1 MSDAEKAFEA
11 ARRRIAKAK
20 AEGAAELRFDEL
32 EFPGLSRLPE
42 EISELTSLRLLS
54 VNNPG
59 VRELS
64 PLSSLTGLEELWLD
78 FVGAKDLSAIRR
90 LIGLRSLSLRKTSI
104 KDLSPLSG
112 LSKLERL
119 WLSESGLTDLL
130 PLSGLSGLKDLRLND
145 TGVTDLS
152 PLSGLSGL
160 TWLWMENTGVTDLS
174 PLSGL
179 SGLATLGLNNTG
191 VTDLSPLS
199 GLSGLTMLWL
209 NGTGVT
215 DLSPL
220 SGLSGLAELWLNNT
234 GVTDLSPLS
243 GLPGL
248 TALYLDDTGVRDL
261 SPLSGLSGLTAIGLN
276 NTGVTDL
283 SPLSGLPGPTMLWLN
298 DTGVTDLSP
307 LSGLSGLTALRLNNT
322 DVTDLSPLAALTEVT
337 TLSLDGASVVDLR
350 PIRNMSSLVEGPP
363 KSSFMRRGWQGLTFK
378 NSAAA
383 RADPRIA
390 KIAEIED
397 NAERARTLF
406 DYLKDWEPPESEETD
421 TQGERKSGSNGRDLA
436 EAQLPSIQEIER
448 LQAAFSNRAAS
459 LEIEIGTLSDKASS
473 ISKNIDELS
482 AALLAARERLKA
494 NEEETEKKHG
504 EFRESIQATSTE
516 AKKSVEQAMEA
527 AISAFREEQAFKEPV
542 ALWKMKQTEHES
554 SAKTYFRLFCAGLVF
569 IVAVTIG
576 VVVGLA
582 LYPSVLDHVLSPV
595 GCDTTKPETCQ
606 GFSIRGL
613 IVTGGILTAFTVL
626 LWFTRL
632 QMKLYLAERHLA
644 LDARERQAFSQTYIG
659 FLGEEGAT
667 EDAKDQRAL
676 VYAALFRPS
685 SDGTVRED
693 GGLDPSITAA
703 FSKLLSK

>member
-1 MSDAEKAFEA
+1 MSDADEAFEA
-11 ARRRIAKAK
+11 ARRLIAEAKAK
-20 AEGAAELRFDEL
+20 GATRLSLDLPETRALTHLPPEIAELS
-32 EFPGLSRLPE
+32 GLDHLN
-42 EISELTSLRLLS
+42 LD
-54 VNNPG
+54 NAG
-59 VRELS
+59 V
-64 PLSSLTGLEELWLD
+64 T
-78 FVGAKDLSAIRR
+78 
-90 LIGLRSLSLRKTSI
+90 
-104 KDLSPLSG
+104 DLSPLSG
-112 LSKLERL
+112 LS
-119 WLSESGLTDLL
+119 GLTTLT
-130 PLSGLSGLKDLRLND
+130 LND

-160 TWLWMENTGVTDLS
+160 T
-174 PLSGL
+174 
-179 SGLATLGLNNTG
+179 TL
-191 VTDLSPLS
+191 V
-199 GLSGLTMLWL
+199 L

-220 SGLSGLAELWLNNT
+220 SGLSGLTDLWLDRT

-243 GLPGL
+243 SLSDL
-248 TALYLDDTGVRDL
+248 NSLDL
-261 SPLSGLSGLTAIGLN
+261 AY
-276 NTGVTDL
+276 TGVTDL
-283 SPLSGLPGPTMLWLN
+283 A
-298 DTGVTDLSP
+298 P
-307 LSGLSGLTALRLNNT
+307 LSGLSGLTALWLNGT
-322 DVTDLSPLAALTEVT
+322 GVTDLSPLPKLSNLHSLALQNTK
-337 TLSLDGASVVDLR
+337 VVDLR
-350 PIRNMSSLVEGPP
+350 PLRGLEGFLHRRTVLSRSS
-363 KSSFMRRGWQGLTFK
+363 GLNFK
-378 NSAAA
+378 NSAAT
-383 RADPRIA
+383 RTDSRIA
-390 KIAEIED
+390 EIAEIED
-397 NAERARTLF
+397 SAERARTLF

-421 TQGERKSGSNGRDLA
+421 TQGERKSGNNGQDSA
-436 EAQLPSIQEIER
+436 AAQLPLIQEIER

-459 LEIEIGTLSDKASS
+459 LEREIGTLSDKASS

-494 NEEETEKKHG
+494 NEEETEKKHS
-504 EFRESIQATSTE
+504 EFRASIQATSTE

-542 ALWKMKQTEHES
+542 ALWKEKQTEHEE
-554 SAKTYFRLFCAGLVF
+554 SAKTYFRRFCWGLG
-569 IVAVTIG
+569 IIIAVTIG

-582 LYPSVLDHVLSPV
+582 LFPSILDHVLSPV
-595 GCDTTKPETCQ
+595 GCDPTTPETCQ